1 MATNYSPKYFL
12 RQVPNLLLRAFFDR
26 RGELTGVDWDKLGE
40 MDADPIFEAWQA
52 LPETARA
59 EVERTFRS
67 VSDLASAQGLQT
79 LIEEGQFHRVD
90 LNPDLNQL
98 KGLHEKVFWVYL
110 HHEKVFVSAGR
121 LNRAD
126 HLNGRY
132 WRRRTDLP
140 AKKPDITHPT
150 RELLAQAIS
159 KYYRDRQGRGEHCKV
174 EVYLRREKIHYFF
187 AYPADYADTVIIY
200 NDLGAL
206 ERQVQKAAFE
216 VIFAYNEASG
226 TLDLFVQGDK
236 DLRRDIE
243 EIFARLILKEELP
256 TESAARQPYELN
268 GLRSRDFDFP
278 TDPEDSIQ
286 EVRVK
291 ALRLSIVGPGF
302 GRITFESDARRKRGD
317 IYDLMEKSLNK
328 VRMDAEAINV
338 TRAVMDVIYATGGKP
353 KTENFYIAYPDTCSL
368 KDTPEHLKIQEYLR
382 RWGIASEN

>member
-1 MATNYSPKYFL
+1 MATNYSPKHFL
-12 RQVPNLLLRAFFDR
+12 RQVPNPLLKAFFDR
-26 RGELTGVDWDKLGE
+26 RGELTEVAWDKLGE
-40 MDADPIFEAWQA
+40 MDADPVFEAWQS

-67 VSDLASAQGLQT
+67 VSDLSSAQGLQT

-90 LNPDLNQL
+90 LTPGLNQL

-110 HHEKVFVSAGR
+110 NHEKVFVGAGR

-140 AKKPDITHPT
+140 AKKPDISHPT

-159 KYYRDRQGRGEHCKV
+159 KYYRDHQGRGEHCKV
-174 EVYLRREKIHYFF
+174 EVYLRREKIHYYF

-216 VIFAYNEASG
+216 VVFAYNEVSG

-236 DLRRDIE
+236 ELRHDIE
-243 EIFARLILKEELP
+243 EIFARLILKVELP

-353 KTENFYIAYPDTCSL
+353 KTENFYISYPDTCSL